1 MTTTTQSSVT
11 PTAALRSRTHREERA
26 RGRRSTSVP
35 AGDQYRSRL
44 RPFLRQLALRL
55 IVPVLLLAAWWAASQ
70 SAVAGMVVADPASSF
85 GRFVEEF
92 VVGSSTAEHLLPSV
106 GRALSGLLLAVVA
119 GVLIG
124 VLLGSSRILAALFQP
139 LVHLG
144 RSLPSAALIGVFFFV
159 FGIGDYPKIFLIAF
173 TVVWPILLNTMD
185 GVSSIGEVRSQAAR
199 VFRIPARDVF
209 THIVLPGAAPK
220 IFAGVRTSM
229 SLALIIMI
237 ISELQ
242 KSDNGLGYQLVSYQ
256 RIFDFE
262 GFWSVLIVLAIVGVL
277 FNVVFTTIERRILAW
292 HRGATA
298 QND

>member
-1 MTTTTQSSVT
+1 MQRDEPARSRRTT
-11 PTAALRSRTHREERA
+11 PTPVGERTRF
-26 RGRRSTSVP
+26 
-35 AGDQYRSRL
+35 RSRL
-44 RPFLRQLALRL
+44 SLRQLALRL
-55 IVPVLLLAAWWAASQ
+55 VVPVLLLALWWAASQ
-70 SAVAGMVVADPASSF
+70 SAVAGLVVADPADSF
-85 GRFVEEF
+85 GRFFQEY
-92 VVGSSTAEHLLPSV
+92 VVGSSTGEHLLPSV
-106 GRALSGLLLAVVA
+106 GRALTGLLLAVVA

-124 VLLGSSRILAALFQP
+124 VLLGSSRVLAALFQP

-173 TVVWPILLNTMD
+173 TVIWPVLLNTMD
-185 GVSSIGEVRSQAAR
+185 GVSSIGEVRGQAAQ
-199 VFRIPARDVF
+199 VFRIPTRDVF

-242 KSDNGLGYQLVSYQ
+242 KSDNGLGYQLITYQ

-262 GFWSVLIVLAIVGVL
+262 GFWSVLIVLSLIGLL
-277 FNVVFTTIERRILAW
+277 FNAVFTTIERRALAW